1 MPRTRTRLTERR
13 NKNQFNSSNVSN
25 KATTNT
31 INYKKKVRVIKLTTS
46 GLVGVSC
53 RKQPLEHL
61 AQWREAY

>member
-31 INYKKKVRVIKLTTS
+31 INYKKKSTS
-46 GLVGVSC
+46 NKVDNKWSC
-53 RKQPLEHL
+53 
-61 AQWREAY
+61 WR